1 MNFSSSKPNFQLLCL
16 KLCHRNAKSKDKP
29 IQEKFEKYEQIY
41 KILKLTFN
49 KIWQKYLLLQL
60 VHKPCELIWEIKDD
74 DFKKE
79 LPMRDYAIKLH
90 DTIKY
95 QDRIIMDLFWQKAEE
110 DTAANKNNKMK
121 SLLLETNGK
130 RSVTTSNGDL
140 FDDQLE
146 QVKRYSLEAQNS
158 NDNKEAEEKDILL
171 RT

>member
-1 MNFSSSKPNFQLLCL
+1 
-16 KLCHRNAKSKDKP
+16 
-29 IQEKFEKYEQIY
+29 
-41 KILKLTFN
+41 
-49 KIWQKYLLLQL
+49 
-60 VHKPCELIWEIKDD
+60 
-74 DFKKE
+74 
-79 LPMRDYAIKLH
+79 MRDYAIKLH

-95 QDRIIMDLFWQKAEE
+95 QDRIMMDLVWQKAEE